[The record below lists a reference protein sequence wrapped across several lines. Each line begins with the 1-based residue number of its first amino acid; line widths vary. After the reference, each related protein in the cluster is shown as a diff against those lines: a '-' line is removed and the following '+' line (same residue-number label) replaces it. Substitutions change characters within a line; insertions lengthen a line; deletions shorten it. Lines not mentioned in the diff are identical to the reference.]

1 MSIHKI
7 SIVLAILAISVTS
20 CQQEDFGGPG
30 TPSSPIESGS
40 VVSLTTTRADG
51 MVGIAVDAPAT
62 LRAGVWIDLDGDGK
76 RAEDG
81 SEDITAFNI
90 YRDYKLATAKQSVSV
105 YGDITYFAA
114 ASNELSALDVSG
126 NPSLQTLNVPLN
138 GLYTLDLS
146 KNTALV
152 RLDVSGN
159 RLSSLNVSQ
168 NNALTTLWAFDNQLS
183 TLDVSRNSAL
193 AFLDVSGNSLT
204 SLDVTKNAE
213 LSRLLCYNNQLSVL
227 DISQNSKLNRLWAFD
242 NPFSAD
248 ETDRI
253 IASLQAVSQGDL
265 WLSIDPIAAEKAN
278 ALALK
283 GWTAN

>member
-7 SIVLAILAISVTS
+7 SIVLVILAISVTS
-20 CQQEDFGGPG
+20 CQQEDFGGPA
-30 TPSSPIESGS
+30 TPFSPTESGS
-40 VVSLTTTRADG
+40 VLSLTTTRADG
-51 MVGIAVDAPAT
+51 MVGIAVDAPQAA
-62 LRAGVWIDLDGDGK
+62 RAGVWIDLDGDGK
-76 RAEDG
+76 RAENG

-90 YRDYKLATAKQSVSV
+90 YRDYKLATANQSVSV

-126 NPSLQTLNVPLN
+126 NPFLQTLNVPLN
-138 GLYTLDLS
+138 GLSTLDLS
-146 KNTALV
+146 KNTALL

-168 NNALTTLWAFDNQLS
+168 NMSLTTLWAFDNQLS

-213 LSRLLCYNNQLSVL
+213 LARLLCYNNQLSSL
-227 DISQNSKLNRLWAFD
+227 DISQNNKLNRLWAFD
-242 NPFSAD
+242 NPFGDAEMEKLLTSFKKV
-248 ETDRI
+248 TNP
-253 IASLQAVSQGDL
+253 DL
-265 WLSIDPIAAEKAN
+265 WISNQPEFP
-278 ALALK
+278 
-283 GWTAN
+283 